1 VDSVAS
7 DVSSPGVTRDP
18 AARDLTQDPVSPRV
32 VPQRLAPAAES
43 DEELK
48 PWQKDVTRAPIATKI
63 VVAGGFGVG
72 KTTFVGAVS
81 EINPL
86 RTEAVMT
93 SASAGI
99 DDLTHTGDKT
109 TTTVAMDFGRIT
121 LDQDLILY
129 LFGTPGQDRFWFM
142 WDDLVRGAIG
152 AVVLVDTRRL
162 ADCFPAVDYFENS
175 GLPFVIALNGFD
187 GHQPYSP
194 EEVREALQIGPDA
207 PIITT
212 DARHRAD
219 AKSALITLVEHALM
233 ARLR

>member
-1 VDSVAS
+1 MDFAS
-7 DVSSPGVTRDP
+7 SN
-18 AARDLTQDPVSPRV
+18 AA
-32 VPQRLAPAAES
+32 AP
-43 DEELK
+43 
-48 PWQKDVTRAPIATKI
+48 TRATTSAKI

-72 KTTFVGAVS
+72 KTTLVGAVS

-99 DDLTHTGDKT
+99 DDISHVSGKT

-121 LDQDLILY
+121 LDEDLILY

-162 ADCFPAVDYFENS
+162 ADCFPALDYFENS
-175 GLPFVIALNGFD
+175 GLPFVVALNGFD
-187 GHQPYSP
+187 GHQPHTP
-194 EEVREALQIGPDA
+194 DEVREALQLSADTPV
-207 PIITT
+207 ITL
-212 DARHRAD
+212 DARRRD
-219 AKSALITLVEHALM
+219 SAKSALITLVEHALL

>member
-1 VDSVAS
+1 MDFAS
-7 DVSSPGVTRDP
+7 SSP
-18 AARDLTQDPVSPRV
+18 AA
-32 VPQRLAPAAES
+32 A
-43 DEELK
+43 
-48 PWQKDVTRAPIATKI
+48 TRATTSAKI

-72 KTTFVGAVS
+72 KTTLVGAVS

-99 DDLTHTGDKT
+99 DDISKVSGKT

-121 LDQDLILY
+121 LDEDLILY

-162 ADCFPAVDYFENS
+162 ADCFPALDYFENS
-175 GLPFVIALNGFD
+175 GLPFVVALNGFD
-187 GHQPYSP
+187 GHQPHTP
-194 EEVREALQIGPDA
+194 EEVREALQLGPDT
-207 PIITT
+207 PIITL
-212 DARHRAD
+212 DARRRD
-219 AKSALITLVEHALM
+219 SAKSALITLVEHALL

>member
-1 VDSVAS
+1 MDFG
-7 DVSSPGVTRDP
+7 SSSAGPVGGTT
-18 AARDLTQDPVSPRV
+18 ARSTTS
-32 VPQRLAPAAES
+32 A
-43 DEELK
+43 
-48 PWQKDVTRAPIATKI
+48 KI

-99 DDLTHTGDKT
+99 DDLTHTADKT

-152 AVVLVDTRRL
+152 AVVLVR
-162 ADCFPAVDYFENS
+162 
-175 GLPFVIALNGFD
+175 
-187 GHQPYSP
+187 
-194 EEVREALQIGPDA
+194 
-207 PIITT
+207 
-212 DARHRAD
+212 
-219 AKSALITLVEHALM
+219 
-233 ARLR
+233 

>member
-1 VDSVAS
+1 MDFESS
-7 DVSSPGVTRDP
+7 DGG
-18 AARDLTQDPVSPRV
+18 
-32 VPQRLAPAAES
+32 
-43 DEELK
+43 
-48 PWQKDVTRAPIATKI
+48 RATTSAKI

-99 DDLTHTGDKT
+99 DDLTHAGDKT

-152 AVVLVDTRRL
+152 AVVLADTRRL
-162 ADCFPAVDYFENS
+162 KDCWPALDYFES
-175 GLPFVIALNGFD
+175 CGLPYVVAVNHFD
-187 GHQPYSP
+187 GS
-194 EEVREALQIGPDA
+194 ELFEAEDVREALTIPA
-207 PIITT
+207 HIPVMIM
-212 DARHRAD
+212 DARRRI
-219 AKSALITLVEHALM
+219 SAIETLLSLVGHALDETPE
-233 ARLR
+233 

>member
-1 VDSVAS
+1 MDFE
-7 DVSSPGVTRDP
+7 SSSSGATRSTTS
-18 AARDLTQDPVSPRV
+18 A
-32 VPQRLAPAAES
+32 
-43 DEELK
+43 
-48 PWQKDVTRAPIATKI
+48 KI

-129 LFGTPGQDRFWFM
+129 LFGTPGQDIRTENCGV
-142 WDDLVRGAIG
+142 DQCGIGDRAI
-152 AVVLVDTRRL
+152 R
-162 ADCFPAVDYFENS
+162 
-175 GLPFVIALNGFD
+175 D
-187 GHQPYSP
+187 GCIRVFKKIGMPHVQQCLKFCQPGR
-194 EEVREALQIGPDA
+194 V
-207 PIITT
+207 
-212 DARHRAD
+212 
-219 AKSALITLVEHALM
+219 
-233 ARLR
+233 

>member
-1 VDSVAS
+1 MDFESS
-7 DVSSPGVTRDP
+7 DGG
-18 AARDLTQDPVSPRV
+18 
-32 VPQRLAPAAES
+32 
-43 DEELK
+43 
-48 PWQKDVTRAPIATKI
+48 RATTSAKI

-99 DDLTHTGDKT
+99 DDLTHAGDKT

-129 LFGTPGQDRFWFM
+129 LFGTPGQDR
-142 WDDLVRGAIG
+142 
-152 AVVLVDTRRL
+152 
-162 ADCFPAVDYFENS
+162 
-175 GLPFVIALNGFD
+175 
-187 GHQPYSP
+187 QPYTP
-194 EEVREALQIGPDA
+194 DEVREALQIGPDT